1 MKTLPLIAASLAVVV
16 GAVNPAAAQFA
27 STGDGIFGNF
37 YATDRN
43 AETKDSTTPRPLAY
57 QSQSQA
63 QSKTGATVEIDSRAP
78 LQAAG
83 PWTPPWKRSVE
94 KTDR

>member
-16 GAVNPAAAQFA
+16 GVANPAAAQFA

-37 YATDRN
+37 YATDRD
-43 AETKDSTTPRPLAY
+43 AETKDSTPPRPLAY
-57 QSQSQA
+57 QSQS
-63 QSKTGATVEIDSRAP
+63 QSKTGATVEIDSGAP

-83 PWTPPWKRSVE
+83 PWTPPWKRALD
-94 KTDR
+94 KADR